1 MDFSFSEEQDITAEL
16 ARSIFDKACASDRQ
30 RLLELA
36 GSRFDSDLWHTLGTS
51 GLLSFGVPE
60 AFGGDGLGSLEMFTV
75 LVEGGRRVAPVPLY
89 THAPAAVLLAELG
102 SAEIQADILPRL
114 SGGTVLTVAVAEPH
128 ARTQRTPATRA
139 VRDGDAYLL
148 HGEKTLVAAG
158 DIAEVILVTATT
170 EDGPA
175 VFAVRAG
182 SDGLELQEQHLSDGD
197 RQSRLLL
204 DDVRVPAADILGAG
218 AADRLVDLLTVAA
231 CAWLAGLTN
240 AALHLTVDYA
250 KQREQFGRA
259 IGSFQ
264 AVAHRLADGYID
276 STAQDLTLWAAAWR
290 VSKNLPAELEIST
303 AKWWASEAAHRIAHS
318 AIHIH
323 GGVGV
328 DLDGY
333 LHRYFTAAKRFEF
346 YLGGA
351 SEHARR
357 IGDVLA
363 AG

>member
-1 MDFSFSEEQDITAEL
+1 MDFSFSEEQHIAAEL
-16 ARSIFDKACASDRQ
+16 ARSIFDKACTSDRQ
-30 RLLELA
+30 RELELA
-36 GSRFDSDLWHTLGTS
+36 GSRFDSGLWQTLGGA

-60 AFGGDGLGSLEMFTV
+60 ALGGDGLGSMEMFTV
-75 LVEGGRRVAPVPLY
+75 LVEGGRRVAPVPLH
-89 THAPAAVLLAELG
+89 THAPAALLIAELG
-102 SAEIQADILPRL
+102 SAELQADILPRL
-114 SGGTVLTVAVAEPH
+114 TDGIVLTVAVAEPH
-128 ARTQRTPATRA
+128 ASTPRAPSTRA
-139 VRDGDAYLL
+139 IRDGEAYLL

-170 EDGPA
+170 DDGPA

-182 SDGLELQEQHLSDGD
+182 ADGIELQEQRLSDGD

-204 DDVRVPAADILGAG
+204 NGVRVPTADMLDVG
-218 AADRLVDLLTVAA
+218 AADRLLDVLTVAA

-240 AALHLTVDYA
+240 EALNLTVDYA
-250 KQREQFGRA
+250 KEREQFGRA

-290 VSKNLPAELEIST
+290 VAKNLPAELEIST

-328 DLDGY
+328 DMDGY
-333 LHRYFTAAKRFEF
+333 LHRYFTAATRFEF

-351 SEHARR
+351 PEHARR

-363 AG
+363 G